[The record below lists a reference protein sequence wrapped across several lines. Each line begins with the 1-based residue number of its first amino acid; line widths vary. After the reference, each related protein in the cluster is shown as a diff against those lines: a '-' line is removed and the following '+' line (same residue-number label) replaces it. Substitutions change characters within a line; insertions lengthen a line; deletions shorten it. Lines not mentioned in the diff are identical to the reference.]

1 MKYIVILIVLIAI
14 GGGFYYMKGPAPTNE
29 SVINTDS
36 TMPTVENSS
45 TTEMISENATGT
57 PKKSGFSLADISS
70 HKDATSCW
78 SAVNGKVYDL
88 TSWIGKHPG
97 GDKAILSICGK
108 DGTASFMKKHAGSE
122 EAKAQLPNF
131 LIGDLITQ

>member
-1 MKYIVILIVLIAI
+1 MRYILIIVVLLAI
-14 GGGFYYMKGPAPTNE
+14 GGGIYFVNDNPKVNNVTDTTTNLP
-29 SVINTDS
+29 ITQ
-36 TMPTVENSS
+36 S
-45 TTEMISENATGT
+45 TTTSETATENASGT
-57 PKKSGFSLADISS
+57 PKKSGFTFADIAS

-78 SAVNGKVYDL
+78 SAVNDKVYDL

-108 DGTASFMKKHAGSE
+108 DGTANFMKKHADSE
-122 EAKAQLPNF
+122 KAKEQLPNF

>member
-1 MKYIVILIVLIAI
+1 MKYIIIIIVLLAV
-14 GGGFYYMKGPAPTNE
+14 GGGFYLKNNNE
-29 SVINTDS
+29 NIENASDTTLNQPLTES
-36 TMPTVENSS
+36 TTTVEV
-45 TTEMISENATGT
+45 ISNTATGT
-57 PKKSGFSLADISS
+57 PKKSGFTLTDIST

-108 DGTASFMKKHAGSE
+108 DGTANFMKKHAGSE

-131 LIGDLITQ
+131 LIGDLITE